1 MFKLQ
6 PPTWAT
12 RASFHRPTPAS
23 HALFA
28 GETGQLRSVSPEKHG
43 GCAASFARVFALC
56 ADRPCIGRR
65 AAGAHEPFEWCSYS
79 AFALDVQSVAAGL
92 VRQLPA
98 GARVGICAASSYE
111 WIVTDFACL
120 FAGMTSVS
128 LSDSWDSATLR
139 AIGQQRQLNAIACD
153 LASAPR
159 CLEAARSIVEP
170 RAVVVLQPIPRARP
184 LRPVEE
190 VTLLHFVDLLCEPPL
205 PAPVTRD
212 PSAIHTIMHTSGT
225 TGLPKGV
232 EYSDSLWLKNMGH
245 FPSELCVAAS
255 YQPLA
260 FITDRHTVATT
271 LWNGGRVGLVAYQS
285 STPKMESIIAD
296 LQEIRPTVLKGVP
309 KFWQEIQVAAR
320 MQHDVGLDVLG
331 GRTHTLICGAGAL
344 NSSVAAWYESL
355 TILGKPLVFIVGYG
369 STEVGNL
376 AMNRR
381 MLPHVEWKL
390 LPREGF
396 DVSQGTGELAVKTG
410 EMMFS
415 GYDKNAA
422 GTALAFTEDGFYKMG
437 DIVQITQPEGGVRAD
452 ASFALPQKGI
462 AVTVDVLGRAG
473 SSIKLSTGKWIAV
486 ERLEDIYRTCL
497 GVPTPFQTNTKH
509 NNFEHQ
515 SDWSSH

>member
-1 MFKLQ
+1 
-6 PPTWAT
+6 
-12 RASFHRPTPAS
+12 
-23 HALFA
+23 
-28 GETGQLRSVSPEKHG
+28 
-43 GCAASFARVFALC
+43 
-56 ADRPCIGRR
+56 
-65 AAGAHEPFEWCSYS
+65 
-79 AFALDVQSVAAGL
+79 
-92 VRQLPA
+92 
-98 GARVGICAASSYE
+98 
-111 WIVTDFACL
+111 
-120 FAGMTSVS
+120 
-128 LSDSWDSATLR
+128 
-139 AIGQQRQLNAIACD
+139 
-153 LASAPR
+153 
-159 CLEAARSIVEP
+159 
-170 RAVVVLQPIPRARP
+170 
-184 LRPVEE
+184 
-190 VTLLHFVDLLCEPPL
+190 
-205 PAPVTRD
+205 
-212 PSAIHTIMHTSGT
+212 
-225 TGLPKGV
+225 
-232 EYSDSLWLKNMGH
+232 
-245 FPSELCVAAS
+245 
-255 YQPLA
+255 
-260 FITDRHTVATT
+260 
-271 LWNGGRVGLVAYQS
+271 
-285 STPKMESIIAD
+285 
-296 LQEIRPTVLKGVP
+296 
-309 KFWQEIQVAAR
+309 